1 MLWFLTRFTGK
12 TTRALNMSSYNYL
25 GFVEPEGPCLKPVEQ
40 SVRDCGVGV
49 CSGRHELGK
58 FEFCQKFLPVGMYIL

>member
-1 MLWFLTRFTGK
+1 
-12 TTRALNMSSYNYL
+12 MSSYNYL

-58 FEFCQKFLPVGMYIL
+58 LEFCQKFLPVGMYIL